1 MTKGLLLVIS
11 GPSGCGKG
19 TICKKLLSRNQNIN
33 FSISATTRK
42 PRKGEANGINYFFVG
57 EEEFKNMIKNDE
69 FLEYASVHGNYY
81 GTPKKYVFEKMAEGE
96 NIILEIDV
104 QGALQIKEKYP
115 EGVFIF
121 ILPPSM
127 EELKNRIVKRGTES
141 KEDIDRRLN
150 NAYKEIE
157 LAKQYDYIVLN
168 DQVLSAVEK
177 IESIIIAEKNRTL
190 RQKNLLDEII
200 L

>member
-57 EEEFKNMIKNDE
+57 KEEFKNMIKNDE

>member
-57 EEEFKNMIKNDE
+57 EEEFKNMIKKDE